1 MLLLALVASIMQPAT
16 AFAVDGDGET
26 TFMVPL
32 QANHGLSA
40 KLEAD
45 DDEIELTL
53 RKSGQQAVY
62 SAPGEVSAEGIS
74 VDFGSLGEFVVAYQ
88 PFRTLETH
96 GPNRHCEGEPATTTE
111 GYFRGTM
118 RFRGEG
124 DYARIE
130 ARRVKGTL
138 VLHPEWSCDYG
149 RARASRTLARTA
161 NQEATLVANSRRD
174 AIRFGVLASRGEDD
188 RPQTFFFAVNQ
199 EVREKVA
206 ISRFTYAST
215 RAAAGFKFDNR
226 RGSAF
231 ADPPAPFAGFARYL
245 RRPDAPDSWK
255 GPLTVPLL
263 GLGRVHLAG
272 PGFHA
277 RMVPRLPEFE

>member
-1 MLLLALVASIMQPAT
+1 MGRAPKMLLLALVASIMQPAT

-62 SAPGEVSAEGIS
+62 SAPGKVSAEGIS

-130 ARRVKGTL
+130 ASGGKTIVPRPSSSPSIRRSGK
-138 VLHPEWSCDYG
+138 WSPSP
-149 RARASRTLARTA
+149 ASPTPAPA
-161 NQEATLVANSRRD
+161 PPP
-174 AIRFGVLASRGEDD
+174 AS
-188 RPQTFFFAVNQ
+188 
-199 EVREKVA
+199 
-206 ISRFTYAST
+206 S
-215 RAAAGFKFDNR
+215 FDNR

-245 RRPDAPDSWK
+245 RRPDAPDSWR